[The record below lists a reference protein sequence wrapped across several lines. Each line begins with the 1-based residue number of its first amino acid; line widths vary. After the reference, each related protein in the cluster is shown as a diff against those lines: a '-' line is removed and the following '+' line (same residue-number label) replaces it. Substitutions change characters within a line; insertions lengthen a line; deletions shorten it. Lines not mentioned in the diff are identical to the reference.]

1 MIWNRSAAS
10 PIKARA
16 ENDFFPLLLGK
27 GGFPAAC
34 LRIERLR
41 MCGIAGIFHLE
52 TAKPIDPAR
61 VRLMTDAMA
70 HRGPDGSGIWT
81 APGVGLGHR
90 RLSIIDLAG
99 GAQPMLTE
107 DEALAVTFNG
117 EIYNFAAVR
126 AQLEAKGHVFRTH
139 SDTEVILHGWR
150 QWGTECVQHFDGMFA
165 FALFDAREQ
174 SLWLVRDRLGVKP
187 LHYATLS
194 DGSLIFASEL
204 KGLLVH
210 PLLRKEPD
218 VRAVED
224 FLGLAYVPDD
234 ACIVKGVRKLGAGET
249 LLLRRRTP
257 LPSPSRYWDVSF
269 ADRST
274 AKPAALKEEL
284 LALLQGAVR
293 SRMVADVPLG
303 AFLSGGVDSSSVVAL
318 MAEISKRAVKTCTIG
333 FDVDALDES
342 DYAER
347 IAKRFATNHRQRLVS
362 PDDYPLIDTL
372 AHHFDEPFADASA
385 LPTYRV
391 CQLARETVTVALSGD
406 GADEAFAG
414 YRRHRFQ
421 HGEERLRGFLPET
434 VRGPLFGMLAGLY
447 PKADWA
453 PRPLRAKTTLLN
465 LARDG
470 AEAYAA
476 SVGVTGQAMR
486 KRLFTP
492 DVLSALQGHRA
503 EDRYIRSMREAPA
516 RDPLDRA
523 QYADLKIWLPGDI
536 LTKTDRMSM
545 AVGLEA
551 REPLLDHRLVEF
563 AARLPVSMRLRGRD
577 GKYLLKK
584 AMEPYLPANILYRPK
599 MGFVT
604 PVSQWFRGPLAKQ
617 AAAIAAG
624 SALARTGW
632 FDSKVIAGAAAE
644 HCSGLSDHGRL
655 LWQLTMLDRSLGRL
669 FSL

>member
-1 MIWNRSAAS
+1 
-10 PIKARA
+10 
-16 ENDFFPLLLGK
+16 
-27 GGFPAAC
+27 
-34 LRIERLR
+34 

-52 TAKPIDPAR
+52 TAKPVDPAR
-61 VRLMTDAMA
+61 VRLMTDSMV
-70 HRGPDGSGIWT
+70 HRGPDGSGVWT

-99 GAQPMLTE
+99 GAQPMLT
-107 DEALAVTFNG
+107 DDQALAVTFNG

-126 AQLEAKGHVFRTH
+126 TELEAKGHIFRSH

-150 QWGTECVQHFDGMFA
+150 QWGPDCVQRFDGMFA

-210 PLLRKEPD
+210 PLLRKEPNIH
-218 VRAVED
+218 AVED
-224 FLGLAYVPDD
+224 FLGLGYVPDD
-234 ACIVKGVRKLGAGET
+234 ACIVRGVRKLGAGET
-249 LLLRRRTP
+249 LLLRRGRG
-257 LPSPSRYWDVSF
+257 LPSPQRYWDVSF

-274 AKPAALKEEL
+274 AKPAALEEEL
-284 LALLQGAVR
+284 VALMQAAVR

-303 AFLSGGVDSSSVVAL
+303 AFLSGGVDSSAVVAL
-318 MAEISKRAVKTCTIG
+318 MAEASKRAVKTCTIG
-333 FDVDALDES
+333 FDVDALDETV
-342 DYAER
+342 YAGQV
-347 IAKRFATNHRQRLVS
+347 AKRFATDHRSRVVS
-362 PDDYPLIDTL
+362 PDDYALIDTL
-372 AHHFDEPFADASA
+372 AYHFDEPFADASA

-391 CQLARETVTVALSGD
+391 CELAREKVTVALSGD

-421 HGEERLRGFLPET
+421 HAEERLRGLLPQSL
-434 VRGPLFGMLAGLY
+434 RGSLFGGLGRIY

-453 PRPLRAKTTLLN
+453 PRPLRAKATLLS
-465 LARDG
+465 LAQSG
-470 AEAYAA
+470 EEGYAA
-476 SVGVTGQAMR
+476 SVGVTGAAMR
-486 KRLFTP
+486 ARLFTP
-492 DVLSALQGHRA
+492 GARAALQGHRA
-503 EDRYIRSMREAPA
+503 EDRYVRAMREAPA
-516 RDPLDRA
+516 REALDRA
-523 QYADLKIWLPGDI
+523 QYADMKIWLPGDI

-563 AARLPVSMRLRGRD
+563 AARLPVSMRLQGGE

-584 AMEPYLPANILYRPK
+584 AMEAYLPPEILYRPK

-604 PVSQWFRGPLAKQ
+604 PISDWFRGALAEE
-617 AAAIAAG
+617 AAAIAGG

-632 FDSKVIAGAAAE
+632 FDGNVIAKAAAD
-644 HCSGLSDHGRL
+644 HKSGMADHGRL
-655 LWQLTMLDRSLGRL
+655 LWQLMMLGRSLGRL
-669 FSL
+669 FGLG